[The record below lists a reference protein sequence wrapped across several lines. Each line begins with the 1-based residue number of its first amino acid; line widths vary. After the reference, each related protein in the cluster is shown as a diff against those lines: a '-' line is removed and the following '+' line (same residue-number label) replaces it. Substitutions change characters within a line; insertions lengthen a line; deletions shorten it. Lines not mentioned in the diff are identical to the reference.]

1 MHTNTGGQSL
11 NEPELNTGMELAS
24 AQYGQIVWQAF
35 DESQSTG
42 ITIAEMHVF

>member
-1 MHTNTGGQSL
+1 
-11 NEPELNTGMELAS
+11 MELAS
-24 AQYGQIVWQAF
+24 TQYGQIVWQAF